1 MSVSPYFQLLGPRS
15 CLWRGDQ
22 ALGSLDISEFPKILS
37 QHAIHS
43 TTREV
48 SPIPSL
54 LYQKSNPAL
63 LVGNQTYTKT
73 LHCSIIL
80 FPRLYLLT
88 YLSIPCEKML
98 ANINCKFL
106 QNHSYKISQI
116 LSEDIAYYDLCKKLL
131 ERAELRHTF

>member
-43 TTREV
+43 ATREV

-80 FPRLYLLT
+80 FPRLNLHTYQLHVRRCQQTLNASFSKTTLT
-88 YLSIPCEKML
+88 
-98 ANINCKFL
+98 KFL
-106 QNHSYKISQI
+106 KFCQRTLLIMIFVKNCWRGQN
-116 LSEDIAYYDLCKKLL
+116 
-131 ERAELRHTF
+131 